1 MDKARLYWLL
11 QVVGWSAFAMT
22 NLFFVSLARGI
33 TSIQVGAHLGLAAFY
48 LLSTHGFRYVIKSQ
62 GWLTFPLSKLV
73 AHVLAGIVIL
83 SFMNTIAQIMINW
96 VFNTLNPYEDFQPL
110 VILINL
116 FTSFL
121 YYALWSMMYFLYYFL
136 DNYNTSL
143 RYQATINEIR
153 LNHLRNQLN
162 PHFIFN
168 ALNSVR
174 ALVDEDP
181 QKAKSA
187 ITQLSNILRY
197 SLVIDKHRTIDF
209 ADEINTVFNYLNLE
223 TIRFEERL
231 KVVYDIEEEAYE
243 YKIPPMMLQTI
254 VENAIKHG
262 ISNLIKG
269 GTIEIRC
276 SVGLTDDLYIRVKNS
291 GQLNRN
297 KDQDKEGGG
306 HGIPNTIQRL
316 KLIYGNKASFKIF
329 NFDSEF
335 VLTEIKIPKQT
346 ATLEYQT
353 N

>member
-1 MDKARLYWLL
+1 VL
-11 QVVGWSAFAMT
+11 
-22 NLFFVSLARGI
+22 
-33 TSIQVGAHLGLAAFY
+33 
-48 LLSTHGFRYVIKSQ
+48 RYIIKTQ
-62 GWLTFPLSKLV
+62 GWLTFPLSKLI
-73 AHVLAGIVIL
+73 AHVLASIIIL
-83 SFMNTIAQIMINW
+83 SFLNTIAQILINW
-96 VFNTLNPYEDFQPL
+96 IFNTLNLYEDLQPL
-110 VILINL
+110 VILVNL

-143 RYQATINEIR
+143 RYQATINEIK

-181 QKAKSA
+181 KKAKSA

-209 ADEINTVFNYLNLE
+209 GDEINTVFNYLNLE

-231 KVVYDIEEEAYE
+231 NVVYDIEEEAYE

-262 ISNLIKG
+262 ISNLMKG

-291 GQLNRN
+291 GQLNLK
-297 KDQDKEGGG
+297 KDKHKEAGG

-329 NFDSEF
+329 NYDSEF
-335 VLTEIKIPKQT
+335 VITEIKIPKQT

>member
-1 MDKARLYWLL
+1 
-11 QVVGWSAFAMT
+11 

-33 TSIQVGAHLGLAAFY
+33 TSIQIGAYLALAAFY
-48 LLSTHGFRYVIKSQ
+48 FLSTHLFRAIIISNR
-62 GWLTFPLSKLV
+62 WLEFPLNKLV
-73 AHVLAGIVIL
+73 AHVLAALVIL
-83 SFMNTIAQIMINW
+83 SFFNTLAQIAINAA
-96 VFNTLNPYEDFQPL
+96 FNTLNANEDLKPL
-110 VILINL
+110 VILVNL
-116 FTSFL
+116 FISFL

-136 DNYNTSL
+136 DNYNSSL
-143 RYQATINEIR
+143 RFQAINNEIK
-153 LNHLRNQLN
+153 LNQLRNQLN

-197 SLVIDKHRTIDF
+197 SLVMDKHQTIDF
-209 ADEINTVFNYLNLE
+209 ADEITTVFDYLNLE
-223 TIRFEERL
+223 SIRFEERL
-231 KVVYDIEEEAYE
+231 KVNYEIEEDAYE

-269 GTIEIRC
+269 GTIEIHC
-276 SVGLTDDLYIRVKNS
+276 SVGLSNDLYIRVKNS
-291 GQLNRN
+291 GQLSRPVNN
-297 KDQDKEGGG
+297 KDGSG

-316 KLIYGNKASFKIF
+316 KLIYGNRASFRIS
-329 NFDSEF
+329 NYGAEF
-335 VLTEIKIPKQT
+335 VMTEIKIPKQT
-346 ATLEYQT
+346 VNLGHPT